1 MKKLLATTAAALL
14 AATAAPAL
22 AVTTF
27 TPADQVI
34 VVTNGSGIFG
44 ASTDELGAFSH
55 TFTFEIP
62 VQGNYGSSTVTTII
76 QGLRDIDFS
85 SIKMDGLDYSQI
97 SSDPSSETWELAN
110 VLLTSGSHS
119 ITLTGTKLGTG
130 FSSYTGT
137 LELGA
142 VPEPAAW
149 GMMLLGFGLVGS
161 SMRSRKGK
169 TTVVYA

>member
-1 MKKLLATTAAALL
+1 MKKLIATTAAALF
-14 AATAAPAL
+14 ATTAAPAF

-27 TPADQVI
+27 NPASQVI
-34 VVTNGSGIFG
+34 NIINDSGIFG
-44 ASTDELGAFSH
+44 ASTDDIGGFSH
-55 TFTFEIP
+55 TFSFSIP
-62 VQGNYGSSTVTTII
+62 ITGNYGSSTVTTTI

-85 SIKMDGLDYSQI
+85 SILLDGNAFTQMLGDPGETWQI
-97 SSDPSSETWELAN
+97 SGILLAGGN
-110 VLLTSGSHS
+110 HT
-119 ITLTGTKLGTG
+119 ITLNGTKAGAG
-130 FSSYTGT
+130 FSSYAGT
-137 LELGA
+137 LELGG

>member
-1 MKKLLATTAAALL
+1 MKKLIATTAAALL
-14 AATAAPAL
+14 ATTAAPAL

-27 TPADQVI
+27 NPPSQVI
-34 VVTNGSGIFG
+34 NIVNDSGVFG
-44 ASTDELGAFSH
+44 ATTDDLGAFSH
-55 TFTFEIP
+55 VFSFTIP
-62 VQGNYGSSTVTTII
+62 IGGNYGSSTVTTTI
-76 QGLRDIDFS
+76 QGLRDIDFTS
-85 SIKMDGLDYSQI
+85 VLLDAHAFTKVLGDPGETWQI
-97 SSDPSSETWELAN
+97 SGI
-110 VLLTSGSHS
+110 LLTGGNHT
-119 ITLTGTKLGTG
+119 ITLNGVKSGTG
-130 FSSYTGT
+130 FSSYAGT

>member
-1 MKKLLATTAAALL
+1 MKKLIATTAAALL
-14 AATAAPAL
+14 ATVATPSW

-27 TPADQVI
+27 NPASQVI
-34 VVTNGSGIFG
+34 NIVNDSGVFG
-44 ASTDELGAFSH
+44 ATTDDLGAFSH
-55 TFTFEIP
+55 VFSFTIP
-62 VQGNYGSSTVTTII
+62 VTGNYGSSTVTTTI
-76 QGLRDIDFS
+76 QGLRDIDFTS
-85 SIKMDGLDYSQI
+85 VLLDSHAFTKVLG
-97 SSDPSSETWELAN
+97 DPGETWQLSG
-110 VLLTSGSHS
+110 VLLTGGNHT
-119 ITLTGTKLGTG
+119 ITLNGVKSGTG
-130 FSSYTGT
+130 FSSYAGT